1 MLLIY
6 EAILTVPPVIL
17 QAAMTV
23 PGKLESA
30 GIAVQPKANKAVA
43 EQEAQP

>member
-1 MLLIY
+1 MDNC
-6 EAILTVPPVIL
+6 AVVR

-30 GIAVQPKANKAVA
+30 GLAVA